1 MLGLTELDAITRL
14 VLSCDFYLEYCSMCH
29 ANNSA
34 ITCIYH
40 VLHLLVVAAICTR
53 VLMKVVFL
61 SYYVLIAF
69 VLTVLI
75 VGLVLFLYV
84 DISL

>member
-1 MLGLTELDAITRL
+1 MLGLTELDAMTRL
-14 VLSCDFYLEYCSMCH
+14 VLSCYFYLEYCCSMCH

-53 VLMKVVFL
+53 GLIKIVFL
-61 SYYVLIAF
+61 SYYVLITF

-75 VGLVLFLYV
+75 VGLVLF
-84 DISL
+84 